1 MIFKAFFLWFE
12 FDIFECF
19 IIRMFL
25 HHIWHFIC
33 DIFFI
38 FSWSILQT
46 FQSIYPSHLSFDIIS
61 IVQIISSGLH
71 SFLFLFLSSSYII
84 YQVSLWCSLPISAFA
99 SSNKINALLLI
110 FNQKQNCTS
119 FGNCNQ
125 IYTIDKIHIKH
136 VSQRHEDTDGKGH
149 AKRKQYK
156 TYIKS
161 KVGNKS
167 KLSKVRRNCKKNIH
181 GFELL

>member
-1 MIFKAFFLWFE
+1 MIRIWYFWMFHNQNDFAPHLTFYMWYFFLFSHDL
-12 FDIFECF
+12 FFKHFNQYILLIFLL
-19 IIRMFL
+19 I
-25 HHIWHFIC
+25 
-33 DIFFI
+33 
-38 FSWSILQT
+38 
-46 FQSIYPSHLSFDIIS
+46 
-61 IVQIISSGLH
+61 
-71 SFLFLFLSSSYII
+71 LFLLSKLFLQVFILFSSFFSLPSCIT
-84 YQVSLWCSLPISAFA
+84 YQVSLWCSLPIWAFA
-99 SSNKINALLLI
+99 SSNKINTLLLI